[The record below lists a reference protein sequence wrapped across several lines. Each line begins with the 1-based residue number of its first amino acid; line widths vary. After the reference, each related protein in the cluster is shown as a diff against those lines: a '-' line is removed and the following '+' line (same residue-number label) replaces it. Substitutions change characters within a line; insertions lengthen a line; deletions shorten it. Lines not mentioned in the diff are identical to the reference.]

1 MNGHDTRPPLFGRR
15 QLLLGGGTFLAGM
28 AAVTVWAETRPAAD
42 GAKTSTTSPADTS
55 NNTGPADSQ
64 ASAQTS
70 STPPPTEPAAT
81 SPSTTIGSTT
91 TTPPASTVANSTTQ
105 PIVGPAAY
113 INHGP
118 TDANNVALTFHLGGN
133 PTLVAELLDLLKANG
148 ITSTLFAIGDWLT
161 AHPDLGHR
169 AVDDGHELG
178 NHTKSHLSMLKLSRA
193 AARAEIVGGGQAL
206 IPFIGTIGKWFR
218 PSGTD
223 VPTDLILEEAG
234 AAGYAA
240 SVGYDIDSTDYTEPG
255 AAAVVARV
263 SKQLHAGAIVSLHF
277 GHRDT
282 IDALPKI
289 LDLLHGANLTPVTVT
304 GLLA

>member
-1 MNGHDTRPPLFGRR
+1 MNGDGGRPPLIGRR
-15 QLLLGGGTFLAGM
+15 QLLLGGGTFIAGM
-28 AAVTVWAETRPAAD
+28 AGVAVWAETRPGTNRA
-42 GAKTSTTSPADTS
+42 TSSSTSSADTHP
-55 NNTGPADSQ
+55 TRQLP
-64 ASAQTS
+64 AQTS
-70 STPPPTEPAAT
+70 STTQPIAPA
-81 SPSTTIGSTT
+81 STTPTTTSTT
-91 TTPPASTVANSTTQ
+91 TTTTTTTAATSTTQ
-105 PIVGPAAY
+105 AIGGPATY

-118 TDANNVALTFHLGGN
+118 TDVNNIALTFHLGGD
-133 PTLVAELLDLLKANG
+133 PTLVAELFDLLKASG

-161 AHPDLGHR
+161 ANPDLGHR

-193 AARAEIVGGGQAL
+193 AVRAEIVGGGQAL
-206 IPFIGTIGKWFR
+206 IPFIGSIGKWFR

-234 AAGYAA
+234 TAGYAV

-263 SKQLHAGAIVSLHF
+263 KKQLHPGAIVSLHF

-289 LDLLHGANLTPVTVT
+289 VDLLGAAALTPVTVT
-304 GLLA
+304 GLLG

>member
-1 MNGHDTRPPLFGRR
+1 MNGDRPRQPLFGRR

-28 AAVTVWAETRPAAD
+28 AGVSVWAETRPTTNGATSSSTSPATEPTANQATVQPSSTPQPTDAAETS
-42 GAKTSTTSPADTS
+42 TSTTV
-55 NNTGPADSQ
+55 
-64 ASAQTS
+64 
-70 STPPPTEPAAT
+70 
-81 SPSTTIGSTT
+81 STT
-91 TTPPASTVANSTTQ
+91 TTTPAPSTVASSTTQ
-105 PIVGPAAY
+105 AVVGPATY
-113 INHGP
+113 VSHGP
-118 TDANNVALTFHLGGN
+118 TDVNNIALTFHLGGN
-133 PTLVAELLDLLKANG
+133 PNLVGELLDLLKTSG

-161 AHPDLGHR
+161 ANPQLGHR

-178 NHTKSHLSMLKLSRA
+178 NHTKSHLSMLKLSRTA
-193 AARAEIVGGGQAL
+193 VRAEIVGGGEAL
-206 IPFIGTIGKWFR
+206 IPFIGSIGKWFR

-234 AAGYAA
+234 AAGYPV

-263 SKQLHAGAIVSLHF
+263 KKQLHPGAIVSLHF

-289 LDLLHGANLTPVTVT
+289 LDLLGAAGLTPVTVT
-304 GLLA
+304 GLLG

>member
-1 MNGHDTRPPLFGRR
+1 MNGDGGRPPLIGRR
-15 QLLLGGGTFLAGM
+15 QLLLGGGTFIAGM
-28 AAVTVWAETRPAAD
+28 AGVTVWAETRPGTNRA
-42 GAKTSTTSPADTS
+42 TSSTTSPADTS
-55 NNTGPADSQ
+55 
-64 ASAQTS
+64 
-70 STPPPTEPAAT
+70 STTQPTEPVLTTPTTAT
-81 SPSTTIGSTT
+81 STTATSTT
-91 TTPPASTVANSTTQ
+91 TTSTAATTTTTAATSTTQ
-105 PIVGPAAY
+105 AVVGPATY

-118 TDANNVALTFHLGGN
+118 ADVNNIALTFHLGGN
-133 PTLVAELLDLLKANG
+133 PTLVAELLDLLKASG

-161 AHPDLGHR
+161 ANPDLGHR
-169 AVDDGHELG
+169 AVDNGHELG

-193 AARAEIVGGGQAL
+193 AVRAEIVGGGQAL
-206 IPFIGTIGKWFR
+206 IPFIGSIGKWFR

-234 AAGYAA
+234 TAGYAV

-263 SKQLHAGAIVSLHF
+263 KKQLHPGAIVSLHF

-289 LDLLHGANLTPVTVT
+289 VDLLGAAGLTPVTVT
-304 GLLA
+304 GLLG

>member
-1 MNGHDTRPPLFGRR
+1 M
-15 QLLLGGGTFLAGM
+15 AG
-28 AAVTVWAETRPAAD
+28 VTVWAETRPGTNRA
-42 GAKTSTTSPADTS
+42 TSPSTSPADTHPTS
-55 NNTGPADSQ
+55 QLPAQ
-64 ASAQTS
+64 PSA
-70 STPPPTEPAAT
+70 TPAPTEPAL
-81 SPSTTIGSTT
+81 TTPTTT
-91 TTPPASTVANSTTQ
+91 TTPEATTTTTVETTTSTTQ
-105 PIVGPAAY
+105 ASGGPATY

-118 TDANNVALTFHLGGN
+118 ADVNNIALTFHLGGN
-133 PTLVAELLDLLKANG
+133 PTLVAELFDLLKASG

-161 AHPDLGHR
+161 ANPDLGHR

-193 AARAEIVGGGQAL
+193 AVLAEIVGGGQAL
-206 IPFIGTIGKWFR
+206 IPFIGSIGKWFR

-234 AAGYAA
+234 AAGYAV

-263 SKQLHAGAIVSLHF
+263 KKQLHPGAIVSLHF

-289 LDLLHGANLTPVTVT
+289 LDLLSAAALTPVTVT
-304 GLLA
+304 GLLG